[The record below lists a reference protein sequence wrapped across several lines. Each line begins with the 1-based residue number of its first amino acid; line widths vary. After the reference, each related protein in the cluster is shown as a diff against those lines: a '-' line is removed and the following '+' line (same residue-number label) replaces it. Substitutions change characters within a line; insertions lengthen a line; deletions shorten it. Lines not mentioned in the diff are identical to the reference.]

1 MSKSI
6 TILDKDYSQWIQE
19 LSSRYR
25 RSQIKAAVKVNEE
38 MLRFY
43 WGLGRDIVEM
53 KAESRWGSGFMKNL
67 SRDLKASNPDAT
79 CFSQTNLLYMKNF
92 YLLYSS
98 YNSIA
103 PHTAGQSDDRIAQ
116 QFVEQK
122 NVLKE
127 IPQNVDQKVVG
138 KEFAQQVV
146 EQIQKD
152 IFSIPWGHHIRIID
166 KFLDSP
172 EKALFYVHQT
182 VLNGWSRNVLL
193 NFLNSNLYE
202 RQGKAQTNFK
212 QILPNETSDL
222 AQELTKD
229 PYNFAFTGITGK
241 YNERLLK
248 DKLLNNITQ
257 FLVELGTGFAYVGKE
272 YRIEVGD
279 TENFIDLLF
288 YNLNLSCYVVV
299 EVKIGKFEFADLG
312 QLGGYVV
319 SCNHILRKEG
329 RDNPTIGLLICK
341 EKDRIQAQ
349 YALESS
355 SQPLGI
361 SEYELEK
368 FYPEKVEGTIPTIA
382 ELEANLSDRIARNEL
397 PGGK

>member
-1 MSKSI
+1 MNKSI
-6 TILDKDYSQWIQE
+6 TILEKDYKQWLKE

-43 WGLGRDIVEM
+43 WELGRDIVERD
-53 KAESRWGSGFMKNL
+53 AENKYGHNFYATL
-67 SRDLKASNPDAT
+67 SNDLKVALSEECAISPST
-79 CFSQTNLLYMKNF
+79 IRYTKRF
-92 YLLYSS
+92 YLLYCQYVENLQQLAEKLEGKNIQQLAEKSDKQF
-98 YNSIA
+98 A
-103 PHTAGQSDDRIAQ
+103 PKLGAIITG
-116 QFVEQK
+116 
-122 NVLKE
+122 
-127 IPQNVDQKVVG
+127 
-138 KEFAQQVV
+138 
-146 EQIQKD
+146 D
-152 IFSIPWGHHIRIID
+152 IFSIPWGHHMLLID
-166 KFLDSP
+166 KVKGNA

-182 VLNGWSRNVLL
+182 VLNGWSRNMLL
-193 NFLNSNLYE
+193 NFLDTDLYE
-202 RQGKAQTNFK
+202 RQGKALSNFK
-212 QILPNETSDL
+212 QTLPEETSDL
-222 AQELTKD
+222 VQELTKD
-229 PYNFAFTGITGK
+229 PYDFAFTGITGR

-272 YRIEVGD
+272 YRLQVG
-279 TENFIDLLF
+279 EREQFIDLLF
-288 YNLNLSCYVVV
+288 YNLNLSCYVVI
-299 EVKIGKFEFADLG
+299 EVKIGKFEFADAG

-355 SQPLGI
+355 SQPIGI

-368 FYPEKVEGTIPTIA
+368 FYPEKLEGVIPTI
-382 ELEANLSDRIARNEL
+382 EEIEAKLNEDSNNYAV
-397 PGGK
+397 GDCTNIEDNQ